1 MPFQGIGAMR
11 SLNFQVV
18 SILHMDEPVDL
29 NVAALPL
36 ACVFN
41 VQHVSL
47 QTLQAWTKD
56 PVLCSSDSDTWPH
69 KFQMLFLKSNI
80 SLNFFVKKLLYLH
93 HI

>member
-1 MPFQGIGAMR
+1 
-11 SLNFQVV
+11 
-18 SILHMDEPVDL
+18 MDEPVDL

-80 SLNFFVKKLLYLH
+80 SLNFFVKKLLCLH

>member
-18 SILHMDEPVDL
+18 STLRMDKPVDL
-29 NVAALPL
+29 NVAAFLL

-56 PVLCSSDSDTWPH
+56 PVPCSSDSDTWPH

-80 SLNFFVKKLLYLH
+80 SLLFFL
-93 HI
+93 